1 MCGIAGYIDFSSKT
15 NPPVLDKMTDEIT
28 YRGPDSSGKF
38 INKSKIVGLGVRR
51 LRIID
56 LTTGDQPIKNEDNSV
71 VVVYNGEI
79 YNYKI
84 LRVELEKR
92 GHKFRTESDTEVLV
106 HAYEEYGED
115 FVPKLN
121 GMFAFAL
128 WDEKKRKLFL
138 GRDRAGI
145 KPLYY
150 YKTNKYLIFGS
161 EPKVIIKNPKY
172 KKKFPKIDMESGQGI
187 RMVYEAMYD
196 FTIGCWTQTS

>member
-1 MCGIAGYIDFSSKT
+1 MCGIAGYVDFFSKT
-15 NPPVLDKMTDEIT
+15 NPSVLNKMTDEIT

-38 INKSKIVGLGVRR
+38 INKSKIAGLGVRR

-84 LRVELEKR
+84 LRVDLKKR
-92 GHKFRTESDTEVLV
+92 GHKFSTKSDTEVLV

-121 GMFAFAL
+121 CMFAFAL
-128 WDEKKRKLFL
+128 F
-138 GRDRAGI
+138 
-145 KPLYY
+145 Y
-150 YKTNKYLIFGS
+150 
-161 EPKVIIKNPKY
+161 
-172 KKKFPKIDMESGQGI
+172 
-187 RMVYEAMYD
+187 
-196 FTIGCWTQTS
+196 